1 MIKKGRRDNTATARA
16 GRKFKGRILSV
27 VICIVFWFIVSYSKG
42 FRYMPFE
49 EHIGW
54 SFLMGLFTSP
64 VLMLI
69 INPILQWRT
78 NKKEEA
84 EEIRKEQER
93 KREER
98 EREER
103 EMMLRIREKEEL
115 TRIDTDAI
123 LTIAREKDKLD
134 REKLIL
140 IQTLENQLAT
150 ARQQDIADIEAQI
163 RRLKNGL

>member
-1 MIKKGRRDNTATARA
+1 MYISDKT
-16 GRKFKGRILSV
+16 KFKGTVFSFFISV
-27 VICIVFWFIVSYSKG
+27 MLLIVVYYKIGGFKRDFIDGVFWVLIFSAIAT
-42 FRYMPFE
+42 P
-49 EHIGW
+49 
-54 SFLMGLFTSP
+54 LLTLF
-64 VLMLI
+64 VY
-69 INPILQWRT
+69 PIMQM
-78 NKKEEA
+78 KED
-84 EEIRKEQER
+84 RKERER
-93 KREER
+93 EKREER

-103 EMMLRIREKEEL
+103 EMLLRIREKEEL

-123 LTIAREKDKLD
+123 LTVAREKDRLD